1 MVSFLTIVSVP
12 IYLYS
17 NYGRVRLF
25 LRPSQGCG
33 FWVSPCNPEWWVP
46 TTLPTPLIYLPHSQL
61 SSCPTQRRVVFQKTT
76 RGNDVEGRN
85 SWCLLVEICVF
96 IGLCTCQSPIAPQRS
111 CEPILSCNQ
120 KEELNR
126 PLTRPLKQEAGDSPC
141 SHQRGT
147 ELQQKTPRRLAP
159 TKAMGEPRPQ
169 QCTYNQA
176 SPGGGTH
183 SNYQLMD
190 VSS

>member
-33 FWVSPCNPEWWVP
+33 FWVSPLQSRVVGSYN
-46 TTLPTPLIYLPHSQL
+46 TAHTAHLPHSQL
-61 SSCPTQRRVVFQKTT
+61 SSCPTQRRVVFEKTT

-147 ELQQKTPRRLAP
+147 EL
-159 TKAMGEPRPQ
+159 
-169 QCTYNQA
+169 
-176 SPGGGTH
+176 
-183 SNYQLMD
+183 
-190 VSS
+190 

>member
-1 MVSFLTIVSVP
+1 MFCFPFFVLYATIKLANLIWLPENNGIFLNYSQCPHLP
-12 IYLYS
+12 IFKLWEGEAVFKTFS
-17 NYGRVRLF
+17 RLWVLGFSLQSRVVG
-25 LRPSQGCG
+25 SY
-33 FWVSPCNPEWWVP
+33 N
-46 TTLPTPLIYLPHSQL
+46 TAHTAHLPHSQL
-61 SSCPTQRRVVFQKTT
+61 SSCPTQRRVVFEKTT

-147 ELQQKTPRRLAP
+147 EL
-159 TKAMGEPRPQ
+159 
-169 QCTYNQA
+169 
-176 SPGGGTH
+176 
-183 SNYQLMD
+183 
-190 VSS
+190 